1 VCPDAPA
8 RSITRRFLRW
18 SVAGALLA
26 VALAYGTAIGWLMAN
41 EVQLVFVPNR
51 TASPVAEAV
60 AAHIE
65 RVPRTLPGG
74 APGLLWVMRQAERPH
89 APWVLYL
96 HGNGANLSTPENVER
111 YDHLRT
117 LGLQVVTPEYP
128 GFGALEG
135 TPSEATLGAA
145 ARDAWA
151 WLREMGVPASSVA
164 LYGWSL
170 GSGVATDLAST
181 VDEHAV
187 VLEGAFTG
195 VDDRAR
201 ELYPWMPI
209 GLMIRNPFAS
219 RARIA
224 HIGSQLLLL
233 HARDDTIIPF
243 AHGERLLQ
251 AARQPKRLVALAGG
265 HIHPHIRDEAT
276 YLGALR
282 EFFGEAFGPALV
294 PLPQGVISRGQPAR
308 RGRVRR

>member
-1 VCPDAPA
+1 MT
-8 RSITRRFLRW
+8 RRRFLRW
-18 SVAGALLA
+18 SVAGALIA

-51 TASPVAEAV
+51 KASPVAKAV
-60 AAHIE
+60 AARIE
-65 RVPRTLPGG
+65 HVPRTLPGG
-74 APGLLWVMRQAERPH
+74 APGLLWVMRQVEHPH

-128 GFGALEG
+128 GFGALAG
-135 TPSEATLGAA
+135 TPSEAALGAA

-151 WLREMGVPASSVA
+151 WLREEGVPASSVA

-170 GSGVATDLAST
+170 GSGVATDLAIT
-181 VDEHAV
+181 VDERAV

-195 VDDRAR
+195 VDDRAS
-201 ELYPWMPI
+201 ELYPWLPI
-209 GLMIRNPFAS
+209 RLMIQNPFAS
-219 RARIA
+219 RERIA
-224 HIGSQLLLL
+224 HIDSSLLLL

-243 AHGERLLQ
+243 AHGEHLLQ
-251 AARQPKRLVALAGG
+251 TARQPKRLVALTGG
-265 HIHPHIRDEAT
+265 HIHPNIRDEAT

-282 EFFGEAFGPALV
+282 AFFGEAFGSALRPPQV
-294 PLPQGVISRGQPAR
+294 PH
-308 RGRVRR
+308 